1 MPDQQHDAT
10 EQTTGHQITGLFS
23 CHKKNPFSCLVRKAL
38 DTGITGKL
46 LGMLIVSLLG
56 FTLIIAQNTYTLH
69 KIEKLTDNIKDENIP
84 QYKVS
89 QYILRSLNGF
99 KISLIHLLNQKNVT
113 ADDKNILANHQRLEM
128 LERMV
133 LAMKNGGTI
142 MDVAKISQKT
152 MDIITVAPARS
163 PEMTTLVNKIIAEFT
178 ALDTNFNGLVDSLT
192 QQPGSAAANT
202 YTEEVVGNLDELHN
216 LVTDLAITVND
227 SYNHNLKE
235 TAATIKDSQFKLYL
249 TSSIIAVILFIG
261 TMLYILLIV
270 VPLKNIL
277 AKIKQIA
284 KEEGTLSQRIEVHT
298 HDEVGQLAKELNTLV
313 DNIFS
318 LNTFKAVIE
327 EEETTTEVNKRLANL
342 LQDRYKFK
350 DLFVYEISGSKNT
363 MNVAF
368 ASAHENICNP
378 EILDDCNY
386 CRAKRTG
393 HPISSIEYP
402 AICKKF
408 PHGDR
413 LEHHCIPMI
422 ANGRA
427 VGIVQFLLD
436 KDCPTSEMKMF
447 EKNIGRASR
456 YIKEATPVLE
466 AKRFASALQE
476 TTLKDPMTDLYNRRF
491 LETYTETLVAN
502 TMRRSSKLGILMC
515 DMDFFKEVNDTH
527 GHETGDVVLI
537 KTADVLKSCVRA
549 SDTVIRYGGE
559 EFLILLTDVHDRNE
573 VSELAER
580 IRSTMEQTIIN
591 IPDGTLKKTLSIGYS
606 LFPDDTQGLWEA
618 IKFADVALYR
628 AKDTGRN
635 KAIGF
640 QSEMWAGDKY

>member
-1 MPDQQHDAT
+1 MPDQQQDAA
-10 EQTTGHQITGLFS
+10 EQTTGHRIAGLFN
-23 CHKKNPFSCLVRKAL
+23 CQQKNPFSCLIRKAL

-46 LGMLIVSLLG
+46 LGMLVVSLLG
-56 FTLIIAQNTYTLH
+56 FTLVLVQDTYTLR
-69 KIEKLTDNIKDENIP
+69 KIERLTDNIKDANIP
-84 QYKVS
+84 QYKAS

-99 KISLIHLLNQKNVT
+99 KISLLHLLHQKNVT
-113 ADDKNILANHQRLEM
+113 ADDKNILANLQRLKL

-133 LAMKNGGTI
+133 LAMRDGGII
-142 MDVAKISQKT
+142 MDVSKSSQKT
-152 MDIITVAPARS
+152 MDIITIAPTSS
-163 PEMTTLVNKIIAEFT
+163 PEMTTQVNGVIAEFT
-178 ALDTNFNGLVDSLT
+178 ALEKNFQALVDSLA
-192 QQPGSAAANT
+192 QQPGSPAADQ

-216 LVTDLAITVND
+216 LVTNLAITVND
-227 SYNHNLKE
+227 SYNRNLKE
-235 TAATIKDSQFKLYL
+235 TATTIKNSQFKLYL
-249 TSSIIAVILFIG
+249 TSAIIAVILFIG
-261 TMLYILLIV
+261 TMLYIMLIV
-270 VPLKNIL
+270 IPLKDIL
-277 AKIKQIA
+277 DKIKQIA
-284 KEEGTLSQRIEVHT
+284 KGEGTLSQRIEVHT

-318 LNTFKAVIE
+318 LNTFKAIIE
-327 EEETTTEVNKRLANL
+327 EEETTTEVNKRLAKL
-342 LQDRYKFK
+342 LQERYKFK
-350 DLFVYEISGSKNT
+350 NLFIYEIPGSKNN
-363 MNVAF
+363 MAVAF
-368 ASAHENICNP
+368 ASAYENLCSP
-378 EILDDCNY
+378 DILDDSNY

-422 ANGRA
+422 ANGMA

-436 KDCPTSEMKMF
+436 KGHPAAELENF
-447 EKNIGRASR
+447 EKRVRRASR

-491 LETYTETLVAN
+491 LETYTETLVAS
-502 TMRRSSKLGILMC
+502 TIRRASKLGILMC
-515 DMDFFKEVNDTH
+515 DMDFFKEVNDNY

-537 KTADVLKSCVRA
+537 KTADVLKSRVRA

-559 EFLILLTDVHDRNE
+559 EFLILLTDVHGRND
-573 VSELAER
+573 VAELAEK
-580 IRSTMEQTIIN
+580 IRSTMEQTVIN

-628 AKDTGRN
+628 AKESGRN
-635 KAIGF
+635 RVIGF
-640 QSEMWAGDKY
+640 QPEMWSQEKY